1 MLTSTCT
8 PPHPQVG
15 NQTQRTAVVQQ
26 SLNPVYNT
34 HHEFFNIQTH
44 DVIRIRVGERAYMM
58 LERRSA
64 LECMCAVG
72 RGAAHHDVQQP
83 LGHQ

>member
-1 MLTSTCT
+1 MPLSPLNAMPFT
-8 PPHPQVG
+8 PPAPTQVG

-44 DVIRIRVGERAYMM
+44 DIIRIRVRWEWGGG
-58 LERRSA
+58 
-64 LECMCAVG
+64 V
-72 RGAAHHDVQQP
+72 P
-83 LGHQ
+83 